1 MALTMTAS
9 KGEESPFSIQL
20 DEDMTADFII
30 KEIGKLLEEG
40 YTLSKGA
47 N

>member
-1 MALTMTAS
+1 MTLTLTAS

-20 DEDMTADFII
+20 NEDMTPSFII
-30 KEIGKLLEEG
+30 EEIGKLLEEG